1 MFLFRCKT
9 ELASTESNL
18 ISFIFQHQQ
27 TTNFCN
33 KKKIRKRFKTTFTK
47 PHPQHPVHPLNQDP
61 IKVYREFTIKV
72 CPPWSSKLAK
82 VRLNRLLHNRKYSL
96 TKTPRL
102 KSPWIQQSAIAR
114 RRRRLY
120 CFEKN
125 CKHVILCLKPIF
137 LKNVALCRI
146 LWHNSS
152 RRKFLTRRLP
162 K

>member
-82 VRLNRLLHNRKYSL
+82 VRLNRLLHNRKYSV

-102 KSPWIQQSAIAR
+102 KSP
-114 RRRRLY
+114 
-120 CFEKN
+120 CF
-125 CKHVILCLKPIF
+125 LPLKFKIYP
-137 LKNVALCRI
+137 VYP
-146 LWHNSS
+146 
-152 RRKFLTRRLP
+152 LP
-162 K
+162 ATTKVKTWQLAYL

>member
-82 VRLNRLLHNRKYSL
+82 VRLNRLLHNRKYSV

-102 KSPWIQQSAIAR
+102 KSPWFDYMMAIT
-114 RRRRLY
+114 
-120 CFEKN
+120 FTSEW
-125 CKHVILCLKPIF
+125 IDLKIRSF
-137 LKNVALCRI
+137 KLFFVYFYNLLI
-146 LWHNSS
+146 NWSL
-152 RRKFLTRRLP
+152 
-162 K
+162 

>member
-82 VRLNRLLHNRKYSL
+82 VRLNRLLHNRKYSV

-102 KSPWIQQSAIAR
+102 KSPWSELKKNR
-114 RRRRLY
+114 
-120 CFEKN
+120 EKN
-125 CKHVILCLKPIF
+125 EIVIHTSIYLGF
-137 LKNVALCRI
+137 WSRVYREI
-146 LWHNSS
+146 LRVTLLAWEQIEN
-152 RRKFLTRRLP
+152 FPCFPYTFFP
-162 K
+162 D

>member
-33 KKKIRKRFKTTFTK
+33 KKNIRKRFKTTFTK

-82 VRLNRLLHNRKYSL
+82 VRLNRLLHNRKYSV

-102 KSPWIQQSAIAR
+102 KSPWTVDIRYVYYLPPKCWWYPLSWPTKGNE
-114 RRRRLY
+114 
-120 CFEKN
+120 F
-125 CKHVILCLKPIF
+125 VILFSGLKI
-137 LKNVALCRI
+137 KNV
-146 LWHNSS
+146 
-152 RRKFLTRRLP
+152 KQ
-162 K
+162 